1 MGAVFS
7 VSRGFG
13 GEGCGCTPP
22 RAASGRPGGHGQR
35 SKSRS
40 DSPGQATAW
49 VTRATRLVVAGGLA
63 PKCPAQRGP
72 LQGGYRRPGI
82 LGHSAVHFGVD
93 RHG

>member
-7 VSRGFG
+7 VSRGLG

-22 RAASGRPGGHGQR
+22 RAASQR